1 MSRSASGSA
10 RASPTRTP
18 ATPSRLERVDAWTWR
33 LPRDERAG
41 MRVDGV
47 VFADDRLMA
56 TLRDDPAL
64 VQVANVA
71 TLPGIVGASL
81 AMPDVHWGYG
91 FPVGGVAATRIDDGV
106 ISPGGIGFDINCGVR
121 LLRSNLEAGDVRRVL
136 ERLADALFRAVPSG
150 VGAKARRRL
159 TESELD
165 AVLRRGARWAVQ
177 GGFGW
182 REDIERTEEG
192 GSMEGADPNALSVRA
207 RARGIDQL
215 GTLGS
220 GNHFL
225 EVGVVER
232 IFDPA
237 AAAAFGLRPGQ
248 VTVAIHCGSRGLGHQ
263 VCTDSL
269 ATMDRA
275 AARYGISL
283 PDRQLACAPARS
295 PEAQAYIATMTAAA
309 NFAWANRQVI
319 AHHVRGAFE
328 RVFGA
333 SAESLGLHLVYDLSH
348 NIAKRERHR
357 VPFVGGGEAA
367 RGGGDGNGAT
377 AEVWVHRKGATR
389 AFPAGHPDIPEEYRA
404 VGQPVLVPGDMGRAS
419 YVAVGA
425 PGSMERSFGSA
436 CHGAGRNLSR
446 HAAVRALRGVDVVR
460 SLAAEG
466 IIVRAERRDLLAEE
480 ASIAYKDV
488 DTVVEVS
495 EGAGLIRRVAR
506 LRPLAV
512 VKG

>member
-1 MSRSASGSA
+1 
-10 RASPTRTP
+10 
-18 ATPSRLERVDAWTWR
+18 
-33 LPRDERAG
+33 

-64 VQVANVA
+64 GQVANVA

-121 LLRSNLEAGDVRRVL
+121 LLRSSLDAGDVRPVID
-136 ERLADALFRAVPSG
+136 RLADALFRAVPTG
-150 VGAKARRRL
+150 VGARTRRRL

-182 REDIERTEEG
+182 REDIELTEEG
-192 GSMEGADPNALSVRA
+192 GSMEGADPGALSARA

-225 EVGVVER
+225 EVDVVER
-232 IFDPA
+232 IFDA
-237 AAAAFGLRPGQ
+237 GAAAAFGLRPGQ

-269 ATMDRA
+269 VTMDRA

-295 PEAQAYIATMTAAA
+295 PEAQAYVAAMTAAA

-319 AHHVRGAFE
+319 AHHVREAFE

-333 SAESLGLHLVYDLSH
+333 SAEALGLHLVYDLSH

-357 VPFVGGGEAA
+357 VPRVGVHQRLGVHQGERTGEREDA
-367 RGGGDGNGAT
+367 GPWVGSPEMVD
-377 AEVWVHRKGATR
+377 VWVHRKGATR
-389 AFPAGHPDIPEEYRA
+389 AFPAGHPDVPEAYRA

-466 IIVRAERRDLLAEE
+466 IVVRAERRDLLAEE

-512 VKG
+512 IKG